1 MKFRNL
7 ALFYLVLDTVL
18 IAVSS
23 AFGAVALLNSQVAF
37 ICSTLILFASYF
49 GYKNRVKNKS
59 VNYELSQQ
67 ELELFED
74 DEDLDASNSLNSDGA
89 NSPNSDGANSPNSGG
104 ANSSDQAANKADKTA
119 KKPAK
124 FRKID
129 ILGAF
134 KPLRLLSYLVLIL
147 AFFVLLRH
155 EIFEPI
161 AFLAGLALM
170 PLGVFC
176 AGVFYGRK

>member
-1 MKFRNL
+1 MKFKNL
-7 ALFYLVLDTVL
+7 AFFYLILDAIL
-18 IAVSS
+18 IAISS
-23 AFGAVALLNSQVAF
+23 AFGAVELLNSQVAF

-49 GYKNRVKNKS
+49 GYKSRVENKS
-59 VNYELSQQ
+59 VNYQLSEQ

-74 DEDLDASNSLNSDGA
+74 SEDEQIKNNDNSD
-89 NSPNSDGANSPNSGG
+89 NLNKKNFTTKSD
-104 ANSSDQAANKADKTA
+104 
-119 KKPAK
+119 KKLAK

-134 KPLRLLSYLVLIL
+134 KPLRLLSYFILIIS
-147 AFFVLLRH
+147 FFVLLRH
-155 EIFEPI
+155 GILEPI

>member
-7 ALFYLVLDTVL
+7 AFFYLILDAIL
-18 IAVSS
+18 IAISS

-49 GYKNRVKNKS
+49 GYKNRVENQS
-59 VNYELSQQ
+59 VNYQLSEQ

-74 DEDLDASNSLNSDGA
+74 SKDEQIQELDTQDSN
-89 NSPNSDGANSPNSGG
+89 
-104 ANSSDQAANKADKTA
+104 NKNDK
-119 KKPAK
+119 KLAK

-134 KPLRLLSYLVLIL
+134 KPLRLLSYFILII

-155 EIFEPI
+155 GILEPI

>member
-7 ALFYLVLDTVL
+7 AFFYLILDAIL
-18 IAVSS
+18 IAISS

-49 GYKNRVKNKS
+49 GYKSRVENKS
-59 VNYELSQQ
+59 VNYQLSEQ

-74 DEDLDASNSLNSDGA
+74 DIDEQTQELDTQYSN
-89 NSPNSDGANSPNSGG
+89 
-104 ANSSDQAANKADKTA
+104 NKNDK
-119 KKPAK
+119 KLAK

-134 KPLRLLSYLVLIL
+134 KPLRLLSYFILII

-155 EIFEPI
+155 GILEPI

>member
-7 ALFYLVLDTVL
+7 AFFYLILDAIL
-18 IAVSS
+18 IATSS

-49 GYKNRVKNKS
+49 GYKSRVENKS
-59 VNYELSQQ
+59 VNYQLSEQ

-74 DEDLDASNSLNSDGA
+74 DIDEQTQELDTQDSN
-89 NSPNSDGANSPNSGG
+89 
-104 ANSSDQAANKADKTA
+104 NKND

-134 KPLRLLSYLVLIL
+134 KPLRLISYLILIV

-155 EIFEPI
+155 GILEPI

>member
-7 ALFYLVLDTVL
+7 AFFYLILDAIL
-18 IAVSS
+18 IAISS

-49 GYKNRVKNKS
+49 GYKSRVKNKS
-59 VNYELSQQ
+59 VNYQLSEQ

-74 DEDLDASNSLNSDGA
+74 DIDEQTQELDTQDSN
-89 NSPNSDGANSPNSGG
+89 
-104 ANSSDQAANKADKTA
+104 NKNDK
-119 KKPAK
+119 KLAK

-134 KPLRLLSYLVLIL
+134 KPLRLLSYFILII

-155 EIFEPI
+155 EILEPI

>member
-7 ALFYLVLDTVL
+7 AFFYLILDAIL
-18 IAVSS
+18 IAISS

-49 GYKNRVKNKS
+49 GYKSRVENKS
-59 VNYELSQQ
+59 VNYQLSEQ

-74 DEDLDASNSLNSDGA
+74 DIDEQTQELDTQDSN
-89 NSPNSDGANSPNSGG
+89 
-104 ANSSDQAANKADKTA
+104 NKNDK
-119 KKPAK
+119 KLAK

-134 KPLRLLSYLVLIL
+134 KPLRLLSYFILII

-155 EIFEPI
+155 GILEPI

>member
-7 ALFYLVLDTVL
+7 AFFYLILDAIL
-18 IAVSS
+18 IAISS

-49 GYKNRVKNKS
+49 GYKSRVENKS
-59 VNYELSQQ
+59 VNYQLSEQ

-74 DEDLDASNSLNSDGA
+74 SEDEQTQELDTQDSN
-89 NSPNSDGANSPNSGG
+89 
-104 ANSSDQAANKADKTA
+104 NKND

-124 FRKID
+124 FHKID

-134 KPLRLLSYLVLIL
+134 KPLRLISYLILIA

-155 EIFEPI
+155 GILEPI

>member
-7 ALFYLVLDTVL
+7 AFFYLILDAIL
-18 IAVSS
+18 IAISS

-49 GYKNRVKNKS
+49 GYKSRVENKS
-59 VNYELSQQ
+59 VNYQLSEQ

-74 DEDLDASNSLNSDGA
+74 DIDEQTQELDTQDSN
-89 NSPNSDGANSPNSGG
+89 
-104 ANSSDQAANKADKTA
+104 NKNDK
-119 KKPAK
+119 KSAK

-134 KPLRLLSYLVLIL
+134 KPLRLLSYFILII

-155 EIFEPI
+155 GILEPI

>member
-7 ALFYLVLDTVL
+7 AFFYLILDAIL
-18 IAVSS
+18 IAISS
-23 AFGAVALLNSQVAF
+23 TFGAVALLNSQVAF

-49 GYKNRVKNKS
+49 GYKSRVENKS
-59 VNYELSQQ
+59 VNYQLSEQ

-74 DEDLDASNSLNSDGA
+74 DIDEQTQELNTQNSN
-89 NSPNSDGANSPNSGG
+89 
-104 ANSSDQAANKADKTA
+104 NKNDK
-119 KKPAK
+119 KLAK

-134 KPLRLLSYLVLIL
+134 KPLRLLSYFILII

-155 EIFEPI
+155 GILEPI

>member
-7 ALFYLVLDTVL
+7 AFFYLILDAIL
-18 IAVSS
+18 IAISS

-49 GYKNRVKNKS
+49 GYKSRVENKS
-59 VNYELSQQ
+59 VNYQLSEQ

-74 DEDLDASNSLNSDGA
+74 SEEEQTQELDTQDSN
-89 NSPNSDGANSPNSGG
+89 
-104 ANSSDQAANKADKTA
+104 NKNDK
-119 KKPAK
+119 KLAK

-134 KPLRLLSYLVLIL
+134 KPLRLLSYFILII
-147 AFFVLLRH
+147 AFFILLRH
-155 EIFEPI
+155 GILEPI

>member
-7 ALFYLVLDTVL
+7 AFFYLILDAIL
-18 IAVSS
+18 IAISS

-49 GYKNRVKNKS
+49 GYKSRVENKS
-59 VNYELSQQ
+59 VNYQLSEQ

-74 DEDLDASNSLNSDGA
+74 DIDDQTQELDTQDSN
-89 NSPNSDGANSPNSGG
+89 
-104 ANSSDQAANKADKTA
+104 NKNDK
-119 KKPAK
+119 KSAK

-134 KPLRLLSYLVLIL
+134 KPLRLLSYFILII

-155 EIFEPI
+155 GILEPI

>member
-7 ALFYLVLDTVL
+7 AFFYLILDAIL
-18 IAVSS
+18 IAISS
-23 AFGAVALLNSQVAF
+23 AFGAIALLNSQVAF

-49 GYKNRVKNKS
+49 GYKSRVENKS
-59 VNYELSQQ
+59 VNYQLSEQ

-74 DEDLDASNSLNSDGA
+74 SEDEQIQNNDSNINSDNLNTGIT
-89 NSPNSDGANSPNSGG
+89 NLNEKNFTTKSD
-104 ANSSDQAANKADKTA
+104 

-134 KPLRLLSYLVLIL
+134 KPLRLLSYFILII

-155 EIFEPI
+155 GILEPI

-176 AGVFYGRK
+176 TGVFYGRK

>member
-7 ALFYLVLDTVL
+7 AFFYLILDAIL
-18 IAVSS
+18 IAISS

-49 GYKNRVKNKS
+49 GYKSRVENKS
-59 VNYELSQQ
+59 INYQLSEQ

-74 DEDLDASNSLNSDGA
+74 DIDDQTQELDTQDSN
-89 NSPNSDGANSPNSGG
+89 
-104 ANSSDQAANKADKTA
+104 NKNDK
-119 KKPAK
+119 KLAK

-134 KPLRLLSYLVLIL
+134 KPLRLLSYFILIIT
-147 AFFVLLRH
+147 FFVLLRH
-155 EIFEPI
+155 GILEPI

>member
-1 MKFRNL
+1 MKFKNL
-7 ALFYLVLDTVL
+7 AFFYLILDAIL
-18 IAVSS
+18 IAISS

-49 GYKNRVKNKS
+49 GYKSRVENKS
-59 VNYELSQQ
+59 VNYQLSEQ

-74 DEDLDASNSLNSDGA
+74 SEDEQIQNNDSNINSDNLNTGIT
-89 NSPNSDGANSPNSGG
+89 NLNEKNFTNKSD
-104 ANSSDQAANKADKTA
+104 

-134 KPLRLLSYLVLIL
+134 KPLRLLSYFILII

-155 EIFEPI
+155 GILEPI

>member
-7 ALFYLVLDTVL
+7 AFFYLILDAIL
-18 IAVSS
+18 IAISS
-23 AFGAVALLNSQVAF
+23 AFGTVALLNSQVAF

-49 GYKNRVKNKS
+49 GYKSRVENKS
-59 VNYELSQQ
+59 VNYQLSEQ

-74 DEDLDASNSLNSDGA
+74 SEDEQTQELNTQDSN
-89 NSPNSDGANSPNSGG
+89 
-104 ANSSDQAANKADKTA
+104 NKNDK
-119 KKPAK
+119 KLAK

-134 KPLRLLSYLVLIL
+134 KPLRLLSYFILII

-155 EIFEPI
+155 GILEPI

>member
-7 ALFYLVLDTVL
+7 AFFYLILDAIL
-18 IAVSS
+18 IAISS

-49 GYKNRVKNKS
+49 GYKSRVENKS
-59 VNYELSQQ
+59 VNYQLSEQ

-74 DEDLDASNSLNSDGA
+74 SEDEQTQELDTQDSN
-89 NSPNSDGANSPNSGG
+89 
-104 ANSSDQAANKADKTA
+104 NKNDK
-119 KKPAK
+119 KLAK

-134 KPLRLLSYLVLIL
+134 KPLRLLSYFILII

-155 EIFEPI
+155 GILEPI
-161 AFLAGLALM
+161 TFLAGLALM

>member
-7 ALFYLVLDTVL
+7 AFFYLILDAIL
-18 IAVSS
+18 IAISS

-49 GYKNRVKNKS
+49 GYKSRVENKS
-59 VNYELSQQ
+59 VNYQLSEQ

-74 DEDLDASNSLNSDGA
+74 DIDDQTQELDTQDSN
-89 NSPNSDGANSPNSGG
+89 
-104 ANSSDQAANKADKTA
+104 NKNDK
-119 KKPAK
+119 KLAK

-134 KPLRLLSYLVLIL
+134 KPLRLLSYFILII

-155 EIFEPI
+155 GILEPI

>member
-7 ALFYLVLDTVL
+7 AFFYLILDAIL
-18 IAVSS
+18 IAISS

-49 GYKNRVKNKS
+49 GYKSRVENKS
-59 VNYELSQQ
+59 VNYQLSEQ

-74 DEDLDASNSLNSDGA
+74 DIDEQTQELDTQDSN
-89 NSPNSDGANSPNSGG
+89 
-104 ANSSDQAANKADKTA
+104 NKNDK
-119 KKPAK
+119 KLAK

-134 KPLRLLSYLVLIL
+134 KPLRLLSYFILIV

-155 EIFEPI
+155 GILEPI

>member
-1 MKFRNL
+1 MKFKNL
-7 ALFYLVLDTVL
+7 AFFYLILDAIL
-18 IAVSS
+18 IAISS
-23 AFGAVALLNSQVAF
+23 AFGAVELLNSQVAF

-49 GYKNRVKNKS
+49 GYKSRVENKS
-59 VNYELSQQ
+59 VNYQLSEQ

-74 DEDLDASNSLNSDGA
+74 SEDEQIKNNDNSD
-89 NSPNSDGANSPNSGG
+89 NLNKKNFTTKSD
-104 ANSSDQAANKADKTA
+104 
-119 KKPAK
+119 KKLAK

-134 KPLRLLSYLVLIL
+134 KPLRLLSYFILII

-155 EIFEPI
+155 GILEPI

>member
-7 ALFYLVLDTVL
+7 AFFYLILDAIL
-18 IAVSS
+18 IAISL

-49 GYKNRVKNKS
+49 GYKSRVENKS
-59 VNYELSQQ
+59 VNYQLSEQ

-74 DEDLDASNSLNSDGA
+74 SEDEQIQELDTQDSN
-89 NSPNSDGANSPNSGG
+89 
-104 ANSSDQAANKADKTA
+104 NKND

-134 KPLRLLSYLVLIL
+134 KPLRLLSYFILII

-155 EIFEPI
+155 GILEPI

>member
-7 ALFYLVLDTVL
+7 AFFYLILDVIL
-18 IAVSS
+18 IAISS

-49 GYKNRVKNKS
+49 GYKSRVENKS
-59 VNYELSQQ
+59 VNYQLSEQ

-74 DEDLDASNSLNSDGA
+74 DIDDQTQELDTQDSN
-89 NSPNSDGANSPNSGG
+89 
-104 ANSSDQAANKADKTA
+104 NKNDK
-119 KKPAK
+119 KSAK

-134 KPLRLLSYLVLIL
+134 KPLRLLSYFILII

-155 EIFEPI
+155 GILEPI

>member
-7 ALFYLVLDTVL
+7 AFFYLILDAIL
-18 IAVSS
+18 IAISS

-49 GYKNRVKNKS
+49 GYKSRVKNKS
-59 VNYELSQQ
+59 VNYQLSEQ

-74 DEDLDASNSLNSDGA
+74 SEDEQTQELDTQDSN
-89 NSPNSDGANSPNSGG
+89 
-104 ANSSDQAANKADKTA
+104 NKNDKKLT
-119 KKPAK
+119 K

-134 KPLRLLSYLVLIL
+134 KPLRLLSYFILII

-155 EIFEPI
+155 GILEPI

>member
-7 ALFYLVLDTVL
+7 AFIYLILDAIL
-18 IAVSS
+18 IAISS

-49 GYKNRVKNKS
+49 GYKSRVENKS
-59 VNYELSQQ
+59 VNYQLSEQ

-74 DEDLDASNSLNSDGA
+74 DIDDQTQELDTQDSN
-89 NSPNSDGANSPNSGG
+89 
-104 ANSSDQAANKADKTA
+104 NKNDK
-119 KKPAK
+119 KLAK

-134 KPLRLLSYLVLIL
+134 KPLRLLSYFILII

-155 EIFEPI
+155 GILEPI

>member
-1 MKFRNL
+1 MKFKNL
-7 ALFYLVLDTVL
+7 AIFYLILDLLL
-18 IAVSS
+18 IAITS
-23 AFGAVALLNSQVAF
+23 AFGAIELLNSQVAF

-49 GYKNRVKNKS
+49 GYKSRVENKS
-59 VNYELSQQ
+59 VNYQLSEQ

-74 DEDLDASNSLNSDGA
+74 SEDEQIKNNDNSD
-89 NSPNSDGANSPNSGG
+89 NLNKKNFTTKSD
-104 ANSSDQAANKADKTA
+104 
-119 KKPAK
+119 KKLAK

-134 KPLRLLSYLVLIL
+134 KPLRLLSYFILIIS
-147 AFFVLLRH
+147 FFVLLRH
-155 EIFEPI
+155 GILEPI

>member
-7 ALFYLVLDTVL
+7 AFFYLILDAIL
-18 IAVSS
+18 IAISS

-49 GYKNRVKNKS
+49 GYKSRVENKS
-59 VNYELSQQ
+59 VNYQLSEQ

-74 DEDLDASNSLNSDGA
+74 DIDEQTQELNTQDSN
-89 NSPNSDGANSPNSGG
+89 
-104 ANSSDQAANKADKTA
+104 NKNDK
-119 KKPAK
+119 KLAK

-134 KPLRLLSYLVLIL
+134 KPLRLLSYFILII

-155 EIFEPI
+155 GILEPI

>member
-1 MKFRNL
+1 MKFKNL
-7 ALFYLVLDTVL
+7 AFFYLILDAIL
-18 IAVSS
+18 IAISS

-49 GYKNRVKNKS
+49 GYKSRVENKS
-59 VNYELSQQ
+59 VNYQLSEQ

-74 DEDLDASNSLNSDGA
+74 SEDDQIQNNDNSD
-89 NSPNSDGANSPNSGG
+89 NLNTDITNLNEKNFTTKSD
-104 ANSSDQAANKADKTA
+104 

-134 KPLRLLSYLVLIL
+134 KPLRLLSYFILII

-155 EIFEPI
+155 GILEPI

>member
-1 MKFRNL
+1 MKFKNL
-7 ALFYLVLDTVL
+7 AFFYLILDAIL
-18 IAVSS
+18 IAISS

-49 GYKNRVKNKS
+49 GYKSRVENKS
-59 VNYELSQQ
+59 VNYQLSEQ

-74 DEDLDASNSLNSDGA
+74 SEDEQTQELNTQDSN
-89 NSPNSDGANSPNSGG
+89 
-104 ANSSDQAANKADKTA
+104 NKNDK
-119 KKPAK
+119 KLAK

-134 KPLRLLSYLVLIL
+134 KPLRLLSYFILII

-155 EIFEPI
+155 GILEPI

>member
-7 ALFYLVLDTVL
+7 AFFYLILDAIL
-18 IAVSS
+18 IAISS

-49 GYKNRVKNKS
+49 GYKSRVENKS
-59 VNYELSQQ
+59 VNYQLSEQ

-74 DEDLDASNSLNSDGA
+74 DIDEQTQELDTQDSN
-89 NSPNSDGANSPNSGG
+89 
-104 ANSSDQAANKADKTA
+104 NKNDK
-119 KKPAK
+119 KLAK

-134 KPLRLLSYLVLIL
+134 KPLRLLSYFILII

-155 EIFEPI
+155 EILEPI

>member
-7 ALFYLVLDTVL
+7 AFFYLILDAIL
-18 IAVSS
+18 ITISS

-49 GYKNRVKNKS
+49 GYKSRVENKS
-59 VNYELSQQ
+59 VNYQLSEQ

-74 DEDLDASNSLNSDGA
+74 DIDDQTQELDTQDSN
-89 NSPNSDGANSPNSGG
+89 
-104 ANSSDQAANKADKTA
+104 NKNDK
-119 KKPAK
+119 KSAK

-134 KPLRLLSYLVLIL
+134 KPLRLLSYFILII

-155 EIFEPI
+155 GILEPI

>member
-7 ALFYLVLDTVL
+7 AFFYLILDAIL
-18 IAVSS
+18 IAISS

-49 GYKNRVKNKS
+49 GYKSRVENKS
-59 VNYELSQQ
+59 VNYQLSEQ
-67 ELELFED
+67 EIELFED
-74 DEDLDASNSLNSDGA
+74 DIDDQTQELDTQDSN
-89 NSPNSDGANSPNSGG
+89 
-104 ANSSDQAANKADKTA
+104 NKNDK
-119 KKPAK
+119 KSAK

-134 KPLRLLSYLVLIL
+134 KPLRLLSYFILII

-155 EIFEPI
+155 GILEPI

>member
-1 MKFRNL
+1 MKFKNL
-7 ALFYLVLDTVL
+7 TFFYLILDAIL
-18 IAVSS
+18 IAISS

-49 GYKNRVKNKS
+49 GYKSRVENKS
-59 VNYELSQQ
+59 VNYQLSEQ

-74 DEDLDASNSLNSDGA
+74 SEDEQIQELDTQNIN
-89 NSPNSDGANSPNSGG
+89 
-104 ANSSDQAANKADKTA
+104 NKNDK
-119 KKPAK
+119 KLAK

-134 KPLRLLSYLVLIL
+134 KPLRLLSYFILII

-155 EIFEPI
+155 GILEPI

>member
-1 MKFRNL
+1 MKFKNL
-7 ALFYLVLDTVL
+7 AFFYLILDAIL
-18 IAVSS
+18 IAISS

-49 GYKNRVKNKS
+49 GYKSRVENKS
-59 VNYELSQQ
+59 VNYQLSEQ

-74 DEDLDASNSLNSDGA
+74 SEDEQIKNNDNSD
-89 NSPNSDGANSPNSGG
+89 NLNEKNFTTKSD
-104 ANSSDQAANKADKTA
+104 
-119 KKPAK
+119 KKLAK

-134 KPLRLLSYLVLIL
+134 KPLRLLSYFILII

-155 EIFEPI
+155 GILEPI

>member
-7 ALFYLVLDTVL
+7 AFFYLILDAIL
-18 IAVSS
+18 IAISS

-49 GYKNRVKNKS
+49 GYKSRVKNKS
-59 VNYELSQQ
+59 VNYQLSEQ

-74 DEDLDASNSLNSDGA
+74 DIDEQTQELDTQDSN
-89 NSPNSDGANSPNSGG
+89 
-104 ANSSDQAANKADKTA
+104 NKNDK
-119 KKPAK
+119 KLAK

-134 KPLRLLSYLVLIL
+134 KPLRLLSYFILII

-155 EIFEPI
+155 GILEPI

>member
-1 MKFRNL
+1 MKPRDFI
-7 ALFYLVLDTVL
+7 TVSV
-18 IAVSS
+18 AVHMVILSS
-23 AFGAVALLNSQVAF
+23 LRWMQDSNN
-37 ICSTLILFASYF
+37 
-49 GYKNRVKNKS
+49 KN
-59 VNYELSQQ
+59 
-67 ELELFED
+67 
-74 DEDLDASNSLNSDGA
+74 
-89 NSPNSDGANSPNSGG
+89 
-104 ANSSDQAANKADKTA
+104 DK
-119 KKPAK
+119 KLAK

-134 KPLRLLSYLVLIL
+134 KPLRLLSYFILII

-155 EIFEPI
+155 GILEPI

>member
-7 ALFYLVLDTVL
+7 AFFYLILDVIL
-18 IAVSS
+18 IAISS

-49 GYKNRVKNKS
+49 GYKSRVENKS
-59 VNYELSQQ
+59 VNYQLSEQ

-74 DEDLDASNSLNSDGA
+74 DIDEQTQELNTQDSN
-89 NSPNSDGANSPNSGG
+89 
-104 ANSSDQAANKADKTA
+104 NKNDK
-119 KKPAK
+119 KSAK

-134 KPLRLLSYLVLIL
+134 KPLRLLSYFILII

-155 EIFEPI
+155 GILEPI

>member
-7 ALFYLVLDTVL
+7 AFFYLILDAIL
-18 IAVSS
+18 IVISS

-49 GYKNRVKNKS
+49 GYKSRVENKS
-59 VNYELSQQ
+59 VNYQLSEQ

-74 DEDLDASNSLNSDGA
+74 SEDEQIQELDTQDNN
-89 NSPNSDGANSPNSGG
+89 
-104 ANSSDQAANKADKTA
+104 NKNDK
-119 KKPAK
+119 KLAK

-134 KPLRLLSYLVLIL
+134 KPLRLLSYFILII

-155 EIFEPI
+155 GILEPI
-161 AFLAGLALM
+161 AFLTGLALM

>member
-59 VNYELSQQ
+59 INYELSQQ

-74 DEDLDASNSLNSDGA
+74 NEDDLDAINSDDISNSN
-89 NSPNSDGANSPNSGG
+89 G
-104 ANSSDQAANKADKTA
+104 ANSSNLNTDKTA

>member
-7 ALFYLVLDTVL
+7 AFFYLILDAIL
-18 IAVSS
+18 IAISS

-49 GYKNRVKNKS
+49 GYKSRVENKS
-59 VNYELSQQ
+59 VNYQLSEQ

-74 DEDLDASNSLNSDGA
+74 SEDEQIQELNTQDSN
-89 NSPNSDGANSPNSGG
+89 
-104 ANSSDQAANKADKTA
+104 NKNDK
-119 KKPAK
+119 KLAK

-134 KPLRLLSYLVLIL
+134 KPLRLLSYFILII

-155 EIFEPI
+155 GILEPI